1 MAKSDITRSTKSTF
15 WHYDQVFG
23 LAQIPQVVM
32 NIDYKLE
39 PIADK
44 NVAAYFH
51 DLDLNFYT
59 KLLYH
64 FKNINF
70 TSDICI
76 FSLY

>member
-1 MAKSDITRSTKSTF
+1 
-15 WHYDQVFG
+15 VFG
-23 LAQIPQVVM
+23 LKQIPQVVM

-44 NVAAYFH
+44 NVAANFH
-51 DLDLNFYT
+51 YRDFNSYA

-70 TSDICI
+70 TTDLWNFFGFITIREIKYVCKK
-76 FSLY
+76 